1 MVNINKFA
9 IVMRRNIIFY
19 DYELS
24 EFKIQF
30 QITKLINEQYKLKIK
45 NFYENLQFA
54 KINKYEETE
63 TFISYL
69 DMMFN
74 LLEKLF
80 NFRNNIYCIENF
92 DFNPPAWKVINVF
105 DMNVNTFIRLKDEK
119 RIEMIYAKII
129 YNQTINLIERK
140 IDKYIFYLI
149 IIKLKNEKK
158 QYINSDI
165 CNIICSFL

>member
-1 MVNINKFA
+1 MININKFVNA
-9 IVMRRNIIFY
+9 MRRNIIFY

-24 EFKIQF
+24 EFKIKF
-30 QITKLINEQYKLKIK
+30 QITKLINGQYELKIK
-45 NFYENLQFA
+45 KKYENLQFA
-54 KINKYEETE
+54 KINKYEEVE
-63 TFISYL
+63 IFISYL

-74 LLEKLF
+74 LLQKIF
-80 NFRNNIYCIENF
+80 IFRSDIYNIENF
-92 DFNPPAWKVINVF
+92 DFNPPAWKVINIF

-119 RIEMIYAKII
+119 RIEMVYAKII

-158 QYINSDI
+158 QYINNDI
-165 CNIICSFL
+165 CNIIYSFL